1 VARVKVKDSEKLD
14 PSNIRHV
21 INLLESDKPI
31 TKKEACSLLRISYN
45 TTRLGNIITGFNDTP
60 AGVTQTRIYAK
71 KPYSPF
77 HVFKS
82 QHLDAPSPHRQ
93 CQNWQ
98 PRVVHHHYLQ
108 EYRAT

>member
-45 TTRLGNIITGFNDTP
+45 TTRLGNIITGYKER
-60 AGVTQTRIYAK
+60 QEIIKRLRAK
-71 KPYSPF
+71 K
-77 HVFKS
+77 
-82 QHLDAPSPHRQ
+82 L
-93 CQNWQ
+93 W
-98 PRVVHHHYLQ
+98 
-108 EYRAT
+108 